1 MQFSQR
7 FTSLQHIQHSPNFNL
22 SRALRSPASNPAV
35 DRMSA
40 TTVQPTPEQALQ
52 AKEQMPQPVQ
62 AVPAPQAKL
71 LGICADKVGHNSMS
85 LLVRETKRS
94 KRYEVLEAG
103 TQRKLLQIKTN
114 FFTMHMRKEAWDVQD
129 KDQPRHLFDMVY
141 DFSGLK
147 RGDLLTSFAIHY
159 PKKKKDQKKEVL
171 DDDDDDAGEQDPENG
186 EKIVD
191 IKGNFKLVGSKSTV
205 TFKSPL
211 MGGLEECL
219 EMGGNMG
226 AFKGEVTDT
235 TVDNRVVARFERDYG
250 ARDFFLA
257 KQKYNVS
264 VEPGVD
270 WALMALLCVAMDH
283 RSDAWWGK

>member
-1 MQFSQR
+1 M
-7 FTSLQHIQHSPNFNL
+7 N
-22 SRALRSPASNPAV
+22 
-35 DRMSA
+35 A
-40 TTVQPTPEQALQ
+40 TTAQLAPEQALQ
-52 AKEQMPQPVQ
+52 AKEQMAQLVQ
-62 AVPAPQAKL
+62 SVPAPQAKL
-71 LGICADKVGHNSMS
+71 LGICADKVGHNGIS

-94 KRYEVLEAG
+94 KRYEVLETG
-103 TQRKLLQIKTN
+103 TKRKLLQIKTN
-114 FFTMHMRKEAWDVQD
+114 FFTMHMRKEAWDIQD

-141 DFSGLK
+141 DYSGLK

-159 PKKKKDQKKEVL
+159 PKQKKDQKKDQKKEVL
-171 DDDDDDAGEQDPENG
+171 GDDDDDDEAGDQDPENG

-211 MGGLEECL
+211 MGGWEECL
-219 EMGGNMG
+219 EMGGNLG

-235 TVDNRVVARFERDYG
+235 TADNKVVARFERDYG
-250 ARDFFLA
+250 VRDFFLA
-257 KQKYNVS
+257 KQQYNVS

>member
-1 MQFSQR
+1 MD
-7 FTSLQHIQHSPNFNL
+7 
-22 SRALRSPASNPAV
+22 V
-35 DRMSA
+35 
-40 TTVQPTPEQALQ
+40 TTAQLAPEQALQ
-52 AKEQMPQPVQ
+52 AKEQMAHLVQPM
-62 AVPAPQAKL
+62 PAPQTKL
-71 LGICADKVGHNSMS
+71 LGICADKVGHDGIS
-85 LLVRETKRS
+85 LVVRETKRS

-103 TQRKLLQIKTN
+103 TKRKLLQIKTN
-114 FFTMHMRKEAWDVQD
+114 FFTMRMRKEVWDVQD
-129 KDQPRHLFDMVY
+129 KDQPRHLFDMAY
-141 DFSGLK
+141 DYSGLK

-171 DDDDDDAGEQDPENG
+171 DDDESGDQDPENG

-205 TFKSPL
+205 KFMSPL
-211 MGGLEECL
+211 MGGWEECL

-235 TVDNRVVARFERDYG
+235 TADNKVVARFERDYG
-250 ARDFFLA
+250 IRDFILA
-257 KQKYNVS
+257 KQQYKVS

-283 RSDAWWGK
+283 RSDSWWGK